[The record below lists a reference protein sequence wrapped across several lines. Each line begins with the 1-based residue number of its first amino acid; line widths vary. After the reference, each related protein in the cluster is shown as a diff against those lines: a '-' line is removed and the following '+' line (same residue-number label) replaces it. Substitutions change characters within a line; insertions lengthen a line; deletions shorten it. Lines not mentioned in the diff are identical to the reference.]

1 MITGKKN
8 LFIAALEVVAVG
20 VCLKIGYHL
29 GNKLVEKIEGTG
41 HQKKKAQDKENEG
54 VGGRKRV
61 VEDMTD
67 NQLALLP

>member
-41 HQKKKAQDKENEG
+41 RQKKKAQDKENEG